1 MRTRLL
7 VVNLV
12 FAMVVASA
20 VVASAGVGSRAA
32 AAGRQIDVVV
42 TTPIGTPVVGA
53 TIRIG
58 SVSDITDS
66 AGRVRLTGAGAGT
79 ITISSPGRDDQNVR
93 WAGFG
98 DRVTIIVTSPVRR
111 AVHVAGSIPGTPRW
125 QELLDLADRTALN
138 AVMLD
143 IKDESGRVF
152 PASASAWAAAAGSV
166 LGRWD
171 LPEVVDETHSRGLD
185 VIARIV
191 AFQDP
196 LAGRRLP
203 GIAAL
208 NVSTGGPYTKN
219 GQVFLDPT
227 DPDARAYALELA
239 AEACAAGVDEV
250 QFDYVRFPDGIFSG
264 VRFDGGSS
272 PEVRVATITGF
283 LAEARSRMPSSC
295 DVAADIFGFI
305 TSIDG
310 GGGIGQKL
318 TALDGVL
325 DVVSPMVY
333 PNHWGPGWFGFDV
346 PANHPGPVVE
356 GSSRNA
362 IERLSADG
370 TIVRPWLQDFGGYGP
385 TQLRAQIDAADSLG
399 LGWMIWNAGSRF
411 SEAGIP
417 TDEEMPPVAVPPR
430 LSVRSRPLSQFWDV
444 PDTSTFFDD
453 VAWLGSMGITKGCN
467 PPWRDDFCPR
477 RILSRGE
484 AATMLVRALDLP
496 SSPVDRFDDDNGS
509 THEDA
514 INSLAA
520 AGITNGCG
528 PDRFC
533 PNVALNRAQM
543 AALLARALD
552 LPEVVADSFVDD
564 DDSKFQADIE
574 RIAAV
579 GITRGCAADK
589 FCPAEP
595 VLREQVAAF
604 LHRALTG

>member
-1 MRTRLL
+1 MRKRFL
-7 VVNLV
+7 VVHLAFV
-12 FAMVVASA
+12 MLVAS
-20 VVASAGVGSRAA
+20 VVVSAGAVPRAEA
-32 AAGRQIDVVV
+32 AVRRVDVVV
-42 TTPIGTPVVGA
+42 STPVGRPIAGA
-53 TIRIG
+53 TVTIG
-58 SVSDITDS
+58 SASDITDS
-66 AGRVRLTGAGAGT
+66 LGRVRFTGAGAGV
-79 ITISSPGRDDQNVR
+79 ITISRPGQSVLSTR

-98 DRVTIIVTSPVRR
+98 DRVDIVLASPVRR
-111 AVHVAGSIPGTPRW
+111 AVHIAGSIPGTPRW
-125 QELLDLADRTALN
+125 QELLDLADRTSLN

-166 LGRWD
+166 LSRWN
-171 LPEVVDETHSRGLD
+171 LAEVVDEAHTRGLD

-196 LAGRRLP
+196 LAGRRIP
-203 GIAAL
+203 GMAAL

-239 AEACAAGVDEV
+239 GEACAAGVDEV

-283 LAEARSRMPSSC
+283 LAAARSRLPSSC

-318 TALDGVL
+318 TALDGVI

-333 PNHWGPGWFGFDV
+333 PNHWGAGWFGFDV
-346 PANHPGPVVE
+346 PANHPGPVVD

-362 IERLSADG
+362 LERLSG
-370 TIVRPWLQDFGGYGP
+370 TKTVVRPWLQDFGGYGP
-385 TQLRAQIDAADSLG
+385 TQLRAQIDAADALG

-417 TDEEMPPVAVPPR
+417 TEPEVSAVADPPR
-430 LSVRSRPLSQFWDV
+430 LSVRSLPSSKFWDV
-444 PDTSTFFDD
+444 LDTSTFVDD
-453 VAWLGSMGITKGCN
+453 VAWLGDVGITKGCN

-484 AATMLVRALDLP
+484 AATMLVRALGLP
-496 SSPVDRFDDDNGS
+496 ASPIDRFVDDNGS

-528 PDRFC
+528 PGLFC
-533 PNVALNRAQM
+533 PNVALTRAQM
-543 AALLARALD
+543 AALLARALE
-552 LPEVVADSFVDD
+552 LPSVVADSFNDD
-564 DDSKFQADIE
+564 DNSKFESDIE

-589 FCPAEP
+589 FCPDDP

-604 LHRALTG
+604 LRRALAP